1 MMENRSFQKMAKKY
15 SSVLIIFLCAIFITC
30 VFGHRGVS
38 MASQNEKQQKIN
50 SDNLT
55 VQMEYYQYN
64 VCASCHPEDDFF
76 AVVSDTISLIKQE
89 YPYEIAVYNTFR
101 AEDKNRFEKRL
112 QELGLKEADVSLP
125 ALIMISE
132 DSEALVCLSGLDEI
146 KEKLEDTL
154 KQAAKPGQFVS
165 SEAAL
170 ESDEK
175 TEAASLTENENQDQ
189 MQVSSSD
196 WKEQLREAASKD
208 KSTDS
213 VILYFSTASCTD
225 CSEVKSLLKKMT
237 DEQTTKKPLVIHEF
251 NIAEGD
257 NVVLL
262 QKLFTIYD
270 VASDKQQV
278 PIVFFSGGYLSG
290 AKAVTQELEQKWKDD
305 ELTGFNL
312 ENILSDDV
320 SGQEENKDQASFKTY
335 IGLAAAGFINGVNPC
350 GASMLLMLLAA
361 IAMSGRS
368 VIKTGCA
375 YLAGKF
381 AAYCAMGM
389 GLYKL
394 FMAIGQD
401 IFFNISNVLTWIFA
415 AVFFILAILYL
426 VDFVNVKR
434 KQYGKIRMQLPTA
447 LRKWNHERIEKAS
460 KINAK
465 WMIPAAVVLGIVIS
479 AGEFF
484 CTGQVYLAA
493 ILYMMKM
500 QQEMKL
506 QTNAAFIVY
515 VTAMCIPSFLIV
527 LVIEKTKNVIRMSN
541 KTLEWLPAIKLVTA
555 IVFFY
560 ICRIHAYTINLA

>member
-1 MMENRSFQKMAKKY
+1 MENRSFQKMAKKY
-15 SSVLIIFLCAIFITC
+15 SSVWIALLCAIFLTC
-30 VFGHRGVS
+30 VFGYRDVS
-38 MASQNEKQQKIN
+38 MASQSEEQT
-50 SDNLT
+50 SNLP

-76 AVVSDTISLIKQE
+76 AVVSDTITPLKEE

-101 AEDKNRFEKRL
+101 AEDKQRFEKRL
-112 QELGLKEADVSLP
+112 QELGLKEAEVSLP
-125 ALIMISE
+125 ALIIVSE
-132 DSEALVCLSGLDEI
+132 DSGAAVCLSGLDKIRER
-146 KEKLEDTL
+146 LANTL
-154 KQAAKPGQFVS
+154 KQAVKSVS
-165 SEAAL
+165 
-170 ESDEK
+170 
-175 TEAASLTENENQDQ
+175 TEAAGESDNQIEISTATKEEIKKQTEIQPSEN
-189 MQVSSSD
+189 D
-196 WKEQLREAASKD
+196 WKEQLREAVSED

-213 VILYFSTASCTD
+213 VLLYFSTVSCTD
-225 CSEVKSLLKKMT
+225 CNEVKTLLKNLT
-237 DEQTTKKPLVIHEF
+237 DEQTTENPLVIHEF

-257 NVVLL
+257 GVILV
-262 QKLFTIYD
+262 QKLFSLYN
-270 VASDKQQV
+270 VPSDEQQV
-278 PIVFFSGGYLSG
+278 PIVFFNGGYLSG
-290 AKAVTQELEQKWKDD
+290 AKSITDNLEQTWKDGK
-305 ELTGFNL
+305 LIGFDVERVLSKEGASL
-312 ENILSDDV
+312 EK
-320 SGQEENKDQASFKTY
+320 ENASAQTY
-335 IGLAAAGFINGVNPC
+335 IGLAVTGFINGINPC

-401 IFFNISNVLTWIFA
+401 IFFSISNVLTWIFA

-500 QQEMKL
+500 QQEMNL

-527 LVIEKTKNVIRMSN
+527 LVIEKTKNVIRMLN

-555 IVFFY
+555 IVFF
-560 ICRIHAYTINLA
+560 IFAVFMLIQ

>member
-76 AVVSDTISLIKQE
+76 AVVSDTISPIKQE

-175 TEAASLTENENQDQ
+175 TEIVTQAENENQIEKPL
-189 MQVSSSD
+189 SNTD
-196 WKEQLREAASKD
+196 WKEQLREAVSKD

-213 VILYFSTASCTD
+213 VILYFSTVSCTD

-237 DEQTTKKPLVIHEF
+237 DEQTAKKPLVIHEF

-290 AKAVTQELEQKWKDD
+290 AKAVTQGLEQKWKDD

-401 IFFNISNVLTWIFA
+401 IFFSISNVLTWIFA
-415 AVFFILAILYL
+415 AVFFIFAILYL

-555 IVFFY
+555 IVFF
-560 ICRIHAYTINLA
+560 IFAVFMLIQ

>member
-15 SSVLIIFLCAIFITC
+15 SSVLIIFLCAIFTTC

-154 KQAAKPGQFVS
+154 KQAAKPEQFVS

-175 TEAASLTENENQDQ
+175 TEIVTQAENENQIEKPL
-189 MQVSSSD
+189 SNTD
-196 WKEQLREAASKD
+196 WKEQLREAVSKD

-213 VILYFSTASCTD
+213 VILYFSTVSCTD

-237 DEQTTKKPLVIHEF
+237 DEQTAKKPLVIHEF

-290 AKAVTQELEQKWKDD
+290 AKAVTQGLEQKWKDD

-401 IFFNISNVLTWIFA
+401 IFFSISNVLTWIFA
-415 AVFFILAILYL
+415 AVFFIFAILYL

-555 IVFFY
+555 IVFF
-560 ICRIHAYTINLA
+560 IFAVFMLIQ

>member
-15 SSVLIIFLCAIFITC
+15 SSVLTIFLCAIFITC

-76 AVVSDTISLIKQE
+76 AVVSDTISPIKQE

-125 ALIMISE
+125 ALFMISE

-154 KQAAKPGQFVS
+154 KQAAKPEQFVS

-175 TEAASLTENENQDQ
+175 TEIVTRAENENQIETP
-189 MQVSSSD
+189 SYNTD
-196 WKEQLREAASKD
+196 WKEQLREAVSKD

-262 QKLFTIYD
+262 QKLFLIYD

-555 IVFFY
+555 IVFF
-560 ICRIHAYTINLA
+560 IFAVFMLIQ

>member
-76 AVVSDTISLIKQE
+76 AVVSDTISPIKQE

-165 SEAAL
+165 SEVAL

-213 VILYFSTASCTD
+213 VILYFSTVSCTD

-237 DEQTTKKPLVIHEF
+237 DEQTAKKPLVIHEF

-262 QKLFTIYD
+262 QKLFLIYD

-290 AKAVTQELEQKWKDD
+290 ARAVTQELEQKWKDD

-312 ENILSDDV
+312 ENILSDDA
-320 SGQEENKDQASFKTY
+320 SWQEENKDQASFKTY
-335 IGLAAAGFINGVNPC
+335 IGLAAAGFVNGVNPC

-555 IVFFY
+555 IVFF
-560 ICRIHAYTINLA
+560 IFAVFMLIQ

>member
-1 MMENRSFQKMAKKY
+1 MMENRSFQKVAKKY

-76 AVVSDTISLIKQE
+76 AVVSDTISPIKQE

-154 KQAAKPGQFVS
+154 KQAVKPGQFVS
-165 SEAAL
+165 SEAEL

-175 TEAASLTENENQDQ
+175 TDVASLTENENQDH

-196 WKEQLREAASKD
+196 WKEQLREAVSKD

-262 QKLFTIYD
+262 QKLFTIYG

-290 AKAVTQELEQKWKDD
+290 AKAVTQGLEQKWKDD

-555 IVFFY
+555 IVFF
-560 ICRIHAYTINLA
+560 IFAVFMLIQ

>member
-1 MMENRSFQKMAKKY
+1 MAKKY
-15 SSVLIIFLCAIFITC
+15 SSVLIIFLCAIFTTC

-76 AVVSDTISLIKQE
+76 AVVSDTISPIKQE

-112 QELGLKEADVSLP
+112 QDLGLKEADVSLP

-154 KQAAKPGQFVS
+154 KQAAKPEQFVS
-165 SEAAL
+165 SEVAL

-196 WKEQLREAASKD
+196 WKEQLREAVSKD

-213 VILYFSTASCTD
+213 VILYFSTVSCTD

-237 DEQTTKKPLVIHEF
+237 DEQTAKKPLVIHEF

-270 VASDKQQV
+270 VPSDKQQV

-290 AKAVTQELEQKWKDD
+290 AKAVTQGLEQKWKDD

-312 ENILSDDV
+312 ENILSDDA
-320 SGQEENKDQASFKTY
+320 SWKEENKDQASFKTY
-335 IGLAAAGFINGVNPC
+335 IGLAAAGFVNGVNPC

-381 AAYCAMGM
+381 TAYCAMGM

-426 VDFVNVKR
+426 IDFVNVKR

-500 QQEMKL
+500 QQEMNL

-555 IVFFY
+555 IVFF
-560 ICRIHAYTINLA
+560 IFAVFMLIQ

>member
-15 SSVLIIFLCAIFITC
+15 SSVLTIFLCAIFITC

-38 MASQNEKQQKIN
+38 MASKNEKQQKIN

-64 VCASCHPEDDFF
+64 VCAACHPEDDFF
-76 AVVSDTISLIKQE
+76 AVVSDTISPIKQE

-112 QELGLKEADVSLP
+112 QDLGLKEADVSLP
-125 ALIMISE
+125 TLIMISE

-165 SEAAL
+165 SEVAL

-290 AKAVTQELEQKWKDD
+290 AKAVTQGLEQKWKDD

-361 IAMSGRS
+361 VAMSGRS

-401 IFFNISNVLTWIFA
+401 IFFSISNVLTWIFA

-527 LVIEKTKNVIRMSN
+527 LVIEKTKNVIHMSN
-541 KTLEWLPAIKLVTA
+541 KTLEWLPTIKLVTA
-555 IVFFY
+555 IVFF
-560 ICRIHAYTINLA
+560 IFAVFMLIQ

>member
-1 MMENRSFQKMAKKY
+1 MMENRSFQKMARNY

-30 VFGHRGVS
+30 VFGHRSVS

-175 TEAASLTENENQDQ
+175 TEAASLIENESQNQ
-189 MQVSSSD
+189 MQISSSD
-196 WKEQLREAASKD
+196 WKEQLREAVSKD

-213 VILYFSTASCTD
+213 VILYFSTVSCTD

-290 AKAVTQELEQKWKDD
+290 SKAVTQGLEQKWKDD

-312 ENILSDDV
+312 ENILSDDA
-320 SGQEENKDQASFKTY
+320 SWKEENKDQASFKTY

-381 AAYCAMGM
+381 TAYCAMGM

-401 IFFNISNVLTWIFA
+401 IFLSISNVFTWIFA

-426 VDFVNVKR
+426 IDFVNVKR

-465 WMIPAAVVLGIVIS
+465 WMIPAAVVLGIMIS

-506 QTNAAFIVY
+506 QTNAAFIIY

-527 LVIEKTKNVIRMSN
+527 LVIEKTKNVIHMSN

-555 IVFFY
+555 IVFF
-560 ICRIHAYTINLA
+560 IFAVFMLMQ

>member
-1 MMENRSFQKMAKKY
+1 MMENRSFQKVAKKY

-112 QELGLKEADVSLP
+112 QDLGLKEADVSLP

-154 KQAAKPGQFVS
+154 KQAAKPEQFVS

-175 TEAASLTENENQDQ
+175 TEIVTQAENENQIEKPL
-189 MQVSSSD
+189 SNTD
-196 WKEQLREAASKD
+196 WKNQLREAVSKD

-262 QKLFTIYD
+262 QKLFSIYD

-278 PIVFFSGGYLSG
+278 PIVFFSDGYLSG
-290 AKAVTQELEQKWKDD
+290 AKAVTQGLEQKWKDD

-415 AVFFILAILYL
+415 AVFFVLAILYL

-506 QTNAAFIVY
+506 QTNVAFIVY

-555 IVFFY
+555 IVFF
-560 ICRIHAYTINLA
+560 IFAVFMLIQ

>member
-76 AVVSDTISLIKQE
+76 AVVSDTISPIKQE

-165 SEAAL
+165 SEVAL

-175 TEAASLTENENQDQ
+175 TDAASLTENENQDQ

-262 QKLFTIYD
+262 QKLFAIYD

-290 AKAVTQELEQKWKDD
+290 AKAVTQGLEQKWKDD

-555 IVFFY
+555 IVFF
-560 ICRIHAYTINLA
+560 IFAVFMLIQ

>member
-154 KQAAKPGQFVS
+154 KQAVKPEQFVS
-165 SEAAL
+165 SEAEL

-175 TEAASLTENENQDQ
+175 TDVASLTENENQDH

-196 WKEQLREAASKD
+196 WKEQLREAVSKD

-290 AKAVTQELEQKWKDD
+290 AKAVIQGLEQKWKDD

-555 IVFFY
+555 IVFF
-560 ICRIHAYTINLA
+560 IFAVFMLIQ

>member
-76 AVVSDTISLIKQE
+76 AVVSDTISPIKQE

-112 QELGLKEADVSLP
+112 QDLGLKEADVSLP

-165 SEAAL
+165 SEVAL

-175 TEAASLTENENQDQ
+175 TEIVTQAENENQIETP
-189 MQVSSSD
+189 SYNTD
-196 WKEQLREAASKD
+196 WKEQLREAVSKD

-290 AKAVTQELEQKWKDD
+290 AKAVTQGLEQKWKDD

-401 IFFNISNVLTWIFA
+401 IFFSISNVLTWIFA

-555 IVFFY
+555 IVFF
-560 ICRIHAYTINLA
+560 IFAVFMLIQ

>member
-1 MMENRSFQKMAKKY
+1 MMENRSFQKMARNY

-55 VQMEYYQYN
+55 VQVEYYQYN

-112 QELGLKEADVSLP
+112 QDLGLKEADVSLP

-154 KQAAKPGQFVS
+154 KQAAKPEQFVS

-196 WKEQLREAASKD
+196 WKEQLREAVSKD

-213 VILYFSTASCTD
+213 VILYFSTVSCTD

-290 AKAVTQELEQKWKDD
+290 AKAVTQGLEQKWKDD

-415 AVFFILAILYL
+415 AVFFILAILYF

-500 QQEMKL
+500 QQEMNL

-555 IVFFY
+555 IVFF
-560 ICRIHAYTINLA
+560 IFAVFMLIQ

>member
-1 MMENRSFQKMAKKY
+1 
-15 SSVLIIFLCAIFITC
+15 
-30 VFGHRGVS
+30 
-38 MASQNEKQQKIN
+38 
-50 SDNLT
+50 
-55 VQMEYYQYN
+55 
-64 VCASCHPEDDFF
+64 
-76 AVVSDTISLIKQE
+76 
-89 YPYEIAVYNTFR
+89 
-101 AEDKNRFEKRL
+101 
-112 QELGLKEADVSLP
+112 
-125 ALIMISE
+125 
-132 DSEALVCLSGLDEI
+132 
-146 KEKLEDTL
+146 
-154 KQAAKPGQFVS
+154 
-165 SEAAL
+165 
-170 ESDEK
+170 
-175 TEAASLTENENQDQ
+175 
-189 MQVSSSD
+189 
-196 WKEQLREAASKD
+196 
-208 KSTDS
+208 
-213 VILYFSTASCTD
+213 
-225 CSEVKSLLKKMT
+225 
-237 DEQTTKKPLVIHEF
+237 
-251 NIAEGD
+251 
-257 NVVLL
+257 
-262 QKLFTIYD
+262 
-270 VASDKQQV
+270 
-278 PIVFFSGGYLSG
+278 
-290 AKAVTQELEQKWKDD
+290 
-305 ELTGFNL
+305 
-312 ENILSDDV
+312 
-320 SGQEENKDQASFKTY
+320 
-335 IGLAAAGFINGVNPC
+335 
-350 GASMLLMLLAA
+350 MLLMLLAA

-555 IVFFY
+555 IVFF
-560 ICRIHAYTINLA
+560 IFAVFMLMQ

>member
-15 SSVLIIFLCAIFITC
+15 SSVLTIFLCAIFITC

-38 MASQNEKQQKIN
+38 MASQNEKQQKNN

-64 VCASCHPEDDFF
+64 VCAACHPEDDFF
-76 AVVSDTISLIKQE
+76 AVVSDTISPIKQE

-101 AEDKNRFEKRL
+101 AEDKSRFEKRL
-112 QELGLKEADVSLP
+112 QDLGLKEADVSLP

-154 KQAAKPGQFVS
+154 KQAAKPEQFVS

-262 QKLFTIYD
+262 QKLFAIYD

-290 AKAVTQELEQKWKDD
+290 AKAVTQGLEQKWKDD

-312 ENILSDDV
+312 ENILPDDV

-555 IVFFY
+555 IVFF
-560 ICRIHAYTINLA
+560 IFAVFMLIQ

>member
-15 SSVLIIFLCAIFITC
+15 SSVLIIFLCAIFTTC

-76 AVVSDTISLIKQE
+76 AVVLDTISPIKQE

-101 AEDKNRFEKRL
+101 AEDKSRFEKRL
-112 QELGLKEADVSLP
+112 QDLGLKEADVSLP
-125 ALIMISE
+125 TLIMISE

-154 KQAAKPGQFVS
+154 KQAAQPEQSVS
-165 SEAAL
+165 GEAAL

-175 TEAASLTENENQDQ
+175 TQTVTQAENENQIETQ
-189 MQVSSSD
+189 SSNTD
-196 WKEQLREAASKD
+196 WKEQLREAVSKD

-213 VILYFSTASCTD
+213 VILYFSTVSCTD

-237 DEQTTKKPLVIHEF
+237 EEQTAKKPLVIHEF

-262 QKLFTIYD
+262 QKLFAIYD

-290 AKAVTQELEQKWKDD
+290 AKAVTQGLEQKWKDD

-312 ENILSDDV
+312 ENILPDDV

-555 IVFFY
+555 IVFF
-560 ICRIHAYTINLA
+560 IFAVFMLIQ

>member
-1 MMENRSFQKMAKKY
+1 MMENRSFQKMARNY

-30 VFGHRGVS
+30 VFGHRSVS

-196 WKEQLREAASKD
+196 WKEQLREAVSKD

-290 AKAVTQELEQKWKDD
+290 AKAVIQGLEQKWKDD

-312 ENILSDDV
+312 ENILPDDV

-401 IFFNISNVLTWIFA
+401 IFFSISNVLTWIFA

-500 QQEMKL
+500 QQEMNL

-527 LVIEKTKNVIRMSN
+527 LVIEKTKNVIHMSN

-555 IVFFY
+555 IVFF
-560 ICRIHAYTINLA
+560 IFAVFMLMQ

>member
-1 MMENRSFQKMAKKY
+1 MMENSSFQKMAKKY

-76 AVVSDTISLIKQE
+76 AVVSDTISPIKQE

-112 QELGLKEADVSLP
+112 QDLGLKEADVSLP

-154 KQAAKPGQFVS
+154 KQAAKPEQFVS
-165 SEAAL
+165 SEVAL

-196 WKEQLREAASKD
+196 WKEQLREAVSKD

-290 AKAVTQELEQKWKDD
+290 AKAVIQGLEQKWKDD

-555 IVFFY
+555 IVFF
-560 ICRIHAYTINLA
+560 IFAVFMLIQ

>member
-1 MMENRSFQKMAKKY
+1 MMENRSFQKMARNY

-30 VFGHRGVS
+30 VFGHRSVS

-76 AVVSDTISLIKQE
+76 AVVSDTISPIKQK

-101 AEDKNRFEKRL
+101 AEDKKRFEKRL
-112 QELGLKEADVSLP
+112 QELMLKETDVSLP
-125 ALIMISE
+125 TLIMISE

-175 TEAASLTENENQDQ
+175 TEAASLIKNESQNQ
-189 MQVSSSD
+189 MQISSSD
-196 WKEQLREAASKD
+196 WKEQLREAVSKD

-213 VILYFSTASCTD
+213 VILYFFTVSCTG

-262 QKLFTIYD
+262 QKLFSIYG

-312 ENILSDDV
+312 ENILSDDA
-320 SGQEENKDQASFKTY
+320 SWKEENKDQASFKTY

-381 AAYCAMGM
+381 TAYCAMGM

-401 IFFNISNVLTWIFA
+401 IFLSISNVFTWIFA

-426 VDFVNVKR
+426 IDFVNVKR

-465 WMIPAAVVLGIVIS
+465 WMIPAAVVLGIMIS

-506 QTNAAFIVY
+506 QTNVAFIVY

-527 LVIEKTKNVIRMSN
+527 LVIEKTKNVIHMSN

-555 IVFFY
+555 IVFF
-560 ICRIHAYTINLA
+560 IFAVFMLIQ

>member
-15 SSVLIIFLCAIFITC
+15 SIVLIIFLCAIFITC
-30 VFGHRGVS
+30 VFGHRSVS

-76 AVVSDTISLIKQE
+76 AVVSDTISPIKQK

-112 QELGLKEADVSLP
+112 QELRLKEADVSLP

-146 KEKLEDTL
+146 KERLEDTL
-154 KQAAKPGQFVS
+154 KQAAQPGQFVS
-165 SEAAL
+165 SEVAL

-175 TEAASLTENENQDQ
+175 TEAASLTENGNQDQ

-196 WKEQLREAASKD
+196 WKEQLREAVSKD

-290 AKAVTQELEQKWKDD
+290 AKAVTQGLEQKWKDD

-312 ENILSDDV
+312 ENILLDDV

-500 QQEMKL
+500 QQEMNL

-555 IVFFY
+555 IVFF
-560 ICRIHAYTINLA
+560 IFAVFMLIQ

>member
-38 MASQNEKQQKIN
+38 MASQNEKQQKNN

-64 VCASCHPEDDFF
+64 VCAACHPEDDFF
-76 AVVSDTISLIKQE
+76 AVVSDTISPIKQE

-112 QELGLKEADVSLP
+112 QDLGLKEADVSLP

-154 KQAAKPGQFVS
+154 KQAAKPEQFVS
-165 SEAAL
+165 GEAAL

-189 MQVSSSD
+189 IQISSSD
-196 WKEQLREAASKD
+196 WKEQLREAVSKD
-208 KSTDS
+208 ISTDS

-237 DEQTTKKPLVIHEF
+237 DEQTAKKPLVIHEF

-290 AKAVTQELEQKWKDD
+290 AKAVTQGLEQKWKDD

-401 IFFNISNVLTWIFA
+401 IFFSISNVLTWIFA
-415 AVFFILAILYL
+415 AVFFIFAILYL

-555 IVFFY
+555 IVFF
-560 ICRIHAYTINLA
+560 IFAVFMLIQ

>member
-1 MMENRSFQKMAKKY
+1 MAKKY
-15 SSVLIIFLCAIFITC
+15 PSVLIIFLCAIFITC

-76 AVVSDTISLIKQE
+76 AVVSDTISPIKQE

-112 QELGLKEADVSLP
+112 QDLGLKEADVSLP

-165 SEAAL
+165 SEVAL

-175 TEAASLTENENQDQ
+175 TDAASLTENENQDK

-196 WKEQLREAASKD
+196 WKEQLREAVSKD

-213 VILYFSTASCTD
+213 VILYFSTVSCTD

-262 QKLFTIYD
+262 QKLFSIYD

-290 AKAVTQELEQKWKDD
+290 AKAVTQGLEQKWKDD

-401 IFFNISNVLTWIFA
+401 IFFSISNVLTWIFA

-555 IVFFY
+555 IVFF
-560 ICRIHAYTINLA
+560 IFAVFMLIQ

>member
-1 MMENRSFQKMAKKY
+1 
-15 SSVLIIFLCAIFITC
+15 
-30 VFGHRGVS
+30 
-38 MASQNEKQQKIN
+38 MASQNTEQKN
-50 SDNLT
+50 NLM

-76 AVVSDTISLIKQE
+76 AVVSDTISPIKQK

-101 AEDKNRFEKRL
+101 AEDKKRFEKRL
-112 QELGLKEADVSLP
+112 QELMLKEADVSLP
-125 ALIMISE
+125 TLIMISE

-175 TEAASLTENENQDQ
+175 TEAASLTENESQNQ
-189 MQVSSSD
+189 MQISSSD
-196 WKEQLREAASKD
+196 WKEQLREAVSKD

-213 VILYFSTASCTD
+213 VILYFSTVSCTD

-262 QKLFTIYD
+262 QKLFSIYG
-270 VASDKQQV
+270 VKSDKQQV

-290 AKAVTQELEQKWKDD
+290 AKAVTQGLEQKWKDD

-312 ENILSDDV
+312 ENILSDDA
-320 SGQEENKDQASFKTY
+320 SWQEENKDQASFKTY

-381 AAYCAMGM
+381 AAYFAMGM

-401 IFFNISNVLTWIFA
+401 IFLSISNVLTWIFA

-426 VDFVNVKR
+426 IDFVNVKR

-465 WMIPAAVVLGIVIS
+465 WMIPAAVVLGIMIS

-527 LVIEKTKNVIRMSN
+527 LVIEKTKNVISMSN
-541 KTLEWLPAIKLVTA
+541 KTFEWLPAIKLVTA
-555 IVFFY
+555 IIFFMFAVFML
-560 ICRIHAYTINLA
+560 IQ

>member
-1 MMENRSFQKMAKKY
+1 MAKKY
-15 SSVLIIFLCAIFITC
+15 SSVLTIFLCAIFLTG

-38 MASQNEKQQKIN
+38 MASQNTEQKN
-50 SDNLT
+50 NLT
-55 VQMEYYQYN
+55 VQMEYYQYS

-76 AVVSDTISLIKQE
+76 AVVSDTISQIKQK

-101 AEDKNRFEKRL
+101 AEDKNRLEKRL

-175 TEAASLTENENQDQ
+175 TEAASLIENESQNQ
-189 MQVSSSD
+189 MQISSSD
-196 WKEQLREAASKD
+196 WKEQLREAVSKD
-208 KSTDS
+208 KRTDS
-213 VILYFSTASCTD
+213 VILYFFTVSCTD

-237 DEQTTKKPLVIHEF
+237 YEQTTKKPLVIHEF

-262 QKLFTIYD
+262 QKLFSIYG

-290 AKAVTQELEQKWKDD
+290 AKAVTQGLEQKWKDD

-312 ENILSDDV
+312 ENILSDDA
-320 SGQEENKDQASFKTY
+320 SWKEENKDQASFKTY

-381 AAYCAMGM
+381 TAYCAMGM

-401 IFFNISNVLTWIFA
+401 IFLSISNVFTWIFA

-426 VDFVNVKR
+426 IDFVNVKR

-506 QTNAAFIVY
+506 QTNAAFIIY

-527 LVIEKTKNVIRMSN
+527 LVIEKTKNVIHMSN

-555 IVFFY
+555 IVFF
-560 ICRIHAYTINLA
+560 IFAVFMLMQ

>member
-1 MMENRSFQKMAKKY
+1 MMENRSFQKMARNY

-30 VFGHRGVS
+30 VFGHRSVS

-196 WKEQLREAASKD
+196 WKEQLREAVSKD

-251 NIAEGD
+251 NIAEED

-262 QKLFTIYD
+262 QKLFSIYG

-312 ENILSDDV
+312 ENILSDDA
-320 SGQEENKDQASFKTY
+320 SWKEENKDQASFKTY

-381 AAYCAMGM
+381 TAYCAMGM

-401 IFFNISNVLTWIFA
+401 IFLSISNVFTWIFA

-426 VDFVNVKR
+426 IDFVNVKR

-465 WMIPAAVVLGIVIS
+465 WMIPAAVVLGIMIS

-506 QTNAAFIVY
+506 QTNAAFIIY
-515 VTAMCIPSFLIV
+515 VMAMCIPSFLIV
-527 LVIEKTKNVIRMSN
+527 LVIEKTKNVIHMSN

-555 IVFFY
+555 IVFF
-560 ICRIHAYTINLA
+560 IFAVFMLMQ

>member
-15 SSVLIIFLCAIFITC
+15 SSVLIIFLCAIFTTC

-154 KQAAKPGQFVS
+154 KQAAQQEQSVS
-165 SEAAL
+165 GEAAL

-175 TEAASLTENENQDQ
+175 TQTVTQAENENQIETQ
-189 MQVSSSD
+189 SSNTD
-196 WKEQLREAASKD
+196 WKEQLREAVSKD

-213 VILYFSTASCTD
+213 VILYFSTVSCTD

-401 IFFNISNVLTWIFA
+401 IFFSISNVLTWIFA
-415 AVFFILAILYL
+415 AVFFIFAILYL

-555 IVFFY
+555 IVFF
-560 ICRIHAYTINLA
+560 IFAVFMLIQ

>member
-1 MMENRSFQKMAKKY
+1 MMENRSFQKMARNY

-30 VFGHRGVS
+30 VFGHRSVS

-76 AVVSDTISLIKQE
+76 AVVSDTISPIKQK

-101 AEDKNRFEKRL
+101 AEDKKRFEKRL
-112 QELGLKEADVSLP
+112 QELMLKETDVSLP
-125 ALIMISE
+125 TLIMISE

-175 TEAASLTENENQDQ
+175 TEAASLIKNESQNQ
-189 MQVSSSD
+189 MQISSSD
-196 WKEQLREAASKD
+196 WKEQLREAVSKD

-213 VILYFSTASCTD
+213 VILYFFTVSCTD

-262 QKLFTIYD
+262 QKLFSIYG

-312 ENILSDDV
+312 ENILSDDA
-320 SGQEENKDQASFKTY
+320 SWKEENKDQASFKTY

-381 AAYCAMGM
+381 TAYCAMGM

-401 IFFNISNVLTWIFA
+401 IFLSISNVFTWIFA

-426 VDFVNVKR
+426 IDFVNVKR

-465 WMIPAAVVLGIVIS
+465 WMIPAAVVLGIMIS

-506 QTNAAFIVY
+506 QTNVAFIVY

-527 LVIEKTKNVIRMSN
+527 LVIEKTKNVIHMSN

-555 IVFFY
+555 IVFF
-560 ICRIHAYTINLA
+560 IFAVFMLIQ

>member
-15 SSVLIIFLCAIFITC
+15 SSVLTIFLCAIFITC

-76 AVVSDTISLIKQE
+76 AVVSDTISPIKQE

-101 AEDKNRFEKRL
+101 VEDKNRFEKRL

-154 KQAAKPGQFVS
+154 KQAAKPGQFVY
-165 SEAAL
+165 SEVAL

-175 TEAASLTENENQDQ
+175 TDAASLTENENQDQ

-196 WKEQLREAASKD
+196 WKEQLREAVSKD

-213 VILYFSTASCTD
+213 VILYFSTVSCTD

-290 AKAVTQELEQKWKDD
+290 AKAVTQGLEQKWKDD

-312 ENILSDDV
+312 ENILSDDA
-320 SGQEENKDQASFKTY
+320 SWKEENKDQASFKTY

-401 IFFNISNVLTWIFA
+401 IFFSISNVLTWIFA

-500 QQEMKL
+500 QQEMNL

-555 IVFFY
+555 IVFF
-560 ICRIHAYTINLA
+560 IFAVFMLIQ

>member
-112 QELGLKEADVSLP
+112 QDLGLKEADVSLP

-165 SEAAL
+165 SEVAL

-175 TEAASLTENENQDQ
+175 TEIVTQAENENQDQ

-196 WKEQLREAASKD
+196 WKEQLREAVSKD

-290 AKAVTQELEQKWKDD
+290 AKAVTQGLEQKWKDD

-401 IFFNISNVLTWIFA
+401 IFFSISNVLTWIFA

-500 QQEMKL
+500 QQEMNL

-555 IVFFY
+555 IVFF
-560 ICRIHAYTINLA
+560 IFAVFMLIQ